1 MSDTTGTLPRA
12 AEAPLPPGPRGLPLI
27 GEALAFGRDP
37 LGYLSAAVRT
47 YGDIV
52 RIPVGPQH
60 FTLVAHPAQ
69 IEEVLV
75 APSRG
80 FPKEDIEQMRGSLD
94 YLLFGTGL
102 LTSNGDFW
110 LRQRRLAQPAF
121 HRQRVAAYAR
131 TMVDHTER
139 MLARWRPGQSFDLH
153 DEMMALTLH
162 IVAETLF
169 GADTGAD
176 AEAIGRALGVVMD
189 VSADTLGQPFQ
200 IPVGWPTPTN
210 LRFRRAVAALERIIG
225 RIVAERRAS
234 GEDRGDLLS
243 MLLHARD
250 EDGSGMSDRQIRDEA
265 ITLFLAGHETTALAL
280 SWTFY
285 LLGQHPAAEA
295 RIAAEVAAALGGR
308 APTLEDLPRL
318 PYTGL
323 VLKESMRVYPPAWT
337 LSLRQAAETTTVGG
351 LRIPRGETVM
361 LSQWVTHRDPRHF
374 AEPERFIPERWEDGL
389 EGRLPRFAYF
399 PFGGGQRLCIGQSFA
414 LMEATLII
422 AAIVRRFKLELL
434 PGWKATPQ
442 ASITLRPR
450 EGVRVTLRAREP
462 HHGQGTNP

>member
-1 MSDTTGTLPRA
+1 MSDTARPLTRA
-12 AEAPLPPGPRGLPLI
+12 AQAPLPPGPRGLPLL
-27 GEALAFGRDP
+27 GEALSFGRDP
-37 LGYLSAAVRT
+37 LGYLSAAART
-47 YGDIV
+47 YGDVV
-52 RIPVGPQH
+52 RIPFGTQH

-75 APSRG
+75 TQSRG
-80 FPKEDIEQMRGSLD
+80 FPKEDIEQLRGTLD

-121 HRQRVAAYAR
+121 HRQRIAAYAQV
-131 TMVDHTER
+131 MVAHTEQ

-153 DEMMALTLH
+153 DEMMALTLQ

-169 GADTGAD
+169 GADTGSDTAT
-176 AEAIGRALGVVMD
+176 IGRALGVVMD
-189 VSADTLGQPFQ
+189 ISADTLGQPFQ
-200 IPVGWPTPTN
+200 PPVSWPTPSN
-210 LRFRRAVAALERIIG
+210 LRFRRAVAELERIIG

-234 GEDRGDLLS
+234 GEDKGDLLS

-250 EDGSGMSDRQIRDEA
+250 EEGNGMSDRQVRDEA

-295 RIAAEVAAALGGR
+295 RLAAELASVIGER
-308 APTLEDLPRL
+308 APTMEDLPRL
-318 PYTGL
+318 PYAGL
-323 VLKESMRVYPPAWT
+323 VLKESMRLYPPAWT
-337 LSLRQAAETTTVGG
+337 LSMRQAAEETTVGG
-351 LRIPRGETVM
+351 MRIPKGETVM

-374 AEPERFIPERWEDGL
+374 AEPERFLPERWEDGL

-422 AAIVRRFKLELL
+422 AAIMRRFKVELA
-434 PGWKATPQ
+434 PGWRATPQ
-442 ASITLRPR
+442 PSITLRPK
-450 EGVRVTLRAREP
+450 EGVRVTLRARD
-462 HHGQGTNP
+462 GG